1 LLWLKRASRSI
12 PQLLNPGAIDHAHY
26 PVTCP
31 NRTQSGQVVKIKP
44 PYQLLLIR
52 AWGGAEHN
60 PNKTRRETKHGSETD
75 AAGRL
80 YYNPTRLLAPSCEML
95 INSNRAGRSLR
106 PVHHQPSAGRLVVGC
121 PIMLPS

>member
-44 PYQLLLIR
+44 SYR
-52 AWGGAEHN
+52 YYSSGHGAELN
-60 PNKTRRETKHGSETD
+60 TIAPKRKERQNMAQKQMQLEDCITTPPV
-75 AAGRL
+75 
-80 YYNPTRLLAPSCEML
+80 NLL
-95 INSNRAGRSLR
+95 
-106 PVHHQPSAGRLVVGC
+106 
-121 PIMLPS
+121 